1 MFFSSLSPSLF
12 SSFFLITV
20 KTLEEESQYTFEVA
34 AMSLSD
40 DEATSERIS
49 LEVPAYRRNR
59 AISMGIVAGIGFL
72 AATLAAVWWAR
83 KRFCRTS
90 TNEKWKLINETTLPH
105 RFWSWDRQCEHVTWK
120 RHAFIV
126 SSNRILLSQL
136 SRVKF
141 GRRKKI

>member
-1 MFFSSLSPSLF
+1 MFSLSL
-12 SSFFLITV
+12 SSYFFLITV

-90 TNEKWKLINETTLPH
+90 TNEK
-105 RFWSWDRQCEHVTWK
+105 
-120 RHAFIV
+120 
-126 SSNRILLSQL
+126 
-136 SRVKF
+136 
-141 GRRKKI
+141 

>member
-1 MFFSSLSPSLF
+1 MFLKIFPLFLSLF
-12 SSFFLITV
+12 LLLITV

-90 TNEKWKLINETTLPH
+90 TSEK
-105 RFWSWDRQCEHVTWK
+105 
-120 RHAFIV
+120 
-126 SSNRILLSQL
+126 
-136 SRVKF
+136 
-141 GRRKKI
+141 